1 MIDIENLVI
10 DRIDTAV
17 KAVFGTATVY
27 GTSVEAPESFPCVT
41 IQETDNATVTASQD
55 IALLEHHARVNYQ
68 IDIYSTAG
76 KSQAKQILDIVD
88 TTMQTMKFTRTMCG
102 RTPNIDRTIYR
113 ITIRYTAIVG
123 EPITDNSG
131 NITYPM
137 FRR

>member
-10 DRIDTAV
+10 DKIDTAV

-27 GTSVEAPESFPCVT
+27 GTAVEAPESFPCVT
-41 IQETDNATVTASQD
+41 VQETDNATVTASQD

-88 TTMQTMKFTRTMCG
+88 TTMQNMKFTRTMCG

-123 EPITDNSG
+123 EPITDNGG